1 MAFIKT
7 IKIRGYHCDSYGH
20 LNNARYLELF
30 EEARWSLLEE
40 ANIIQPLKE
49 RGLLFFIVNINVN
62 YRRAVD
68 DGFTIEIHTQTD
80 EIKRKTISFKQTM
93 YEKGSDTVLSDAIVT
108 FVLFD
113 PDQGKAI
120 TIDPELQELF
130 ATNG

>member
-40 ANIIQPLKE
+40 ANIIQPLRD
-49 RGLLFFIVNINVN
+49 RGLLFFIVNININYKKAVN
-62 YRRAVD
+62 
-68 DGFTIEIHTQTD
+68 DGSIIEIHTELD
-80 EIKRKTISFKQTM
+80 EIKRKTITLKQTVHNQ
-93 YEKGSDTVLSDAIVT
+93 GSEEVLSDALVT

-113 PDQGKAI
+113 PASERAV
-120 TIDPELQELF
+120 TIDESIQELF
-130 ATNG
+130 KGNG